1 MQASTS
7 VGGGTSSRRRSV
19 GTRRRTMQQ
28 RPSFHLEKERRA
40 VRGSRQSAADQ
51 FCSFGTG
58 LSKVL
63 RNSTVPAKSMGSPMC
78 WPRES
83 SVAKETLVNLG
94 DEERREQARA
104 ATTSWVTCKD
114 ARLPLTLFL
123 VESSDPLYPA

>member
-1 MQASTS
+1 MSELVVELCSSDPAFI
-7 VGGGTSSRRRSV
+7 SRRS
-19 GTRRRTMQQ
+19 
-28 RPSFHLEKERRA
+28 EERF
-40 VRGSRQSAADQ
+40 VVSRKSAADQ
-51 FCSFGTG
+51 FCSVGTG

-63 RNSTVPAKSMGSPMC
+63 RVSTVPAKSMGSPMC

-114 ARLPLTLFL
+114 ARLPCTLFL